1 MLIFDR
7 FKLSFYIST
16 ALWLRKYDGFDFSRD
31 QTIEVSRDFL
41 GGAPSF
47 WFSTLPSSGERR
59 PCESGDKTFR
69 LNTWPRDRR
78 DFVGEVLSSWV
89 TTQLSLGSIGL
100 VKVEVQRFLFVTW
113 PRTWCV
119 TWLRRWGPLI
129 LSHHPAKFEVHRP
142 CQSEDITFFV
152 CHVTSILKCHVTLWV
167 GSLYP
172 KSPPY

>member
-7 FKLSFYIST
+7 LKLSFYIST

-31 QTIEVSRDFL
+31 QTSEVSRDFL

-47 WFSTLPSSGERR
+47 WFSTLPSSGDRR

-100 VKVEVQRFLFVTW
+100 VKVEVQRFLFVMW
-113 PRTWCV
+113 PQYWSV
-119 TWLRRWGPLI
+119 TWLCGWHPLI
-129 LSHHPAKFEVHRP
+129 LSHLLAKFRIHRP
-142 CQSEDITFFV
+142 CESRDITFLICHV
-152 CHVTSILKCHVTLWV
+152 ITYLMCHVTS
-167 GSLYP
+167 
-172 KSPPY
+172 